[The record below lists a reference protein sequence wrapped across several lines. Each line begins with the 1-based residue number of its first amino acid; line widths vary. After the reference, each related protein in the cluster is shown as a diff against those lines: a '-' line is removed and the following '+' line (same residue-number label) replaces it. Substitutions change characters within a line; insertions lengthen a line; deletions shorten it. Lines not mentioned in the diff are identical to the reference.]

1 MFWAYLGFRV
11 YVALSLEG
19 FTGFKAGMRI
29 PGSPKAESPEALV
42 LLICS
47 GSCLFCEIE
56 IWGLQVGGMKCFGND
71 RGLNIYRYEFGGSL
85 L

>member
-1 MFWAYLGFRV
+1 M
-11 YVALSLEG
+11 ALSLEG

-56 IWGLQVGGMKCFGND
+56 IWGLQVGGMKCFW
-71 RGLNIYRYEFGGSL
+71 
-85 L
+85 